1 MLCCTVLTTN
11 WTFRLYIDALHFM
24 WATCISS
31 LGAGDR
37 PGRDGDRY
45 LMVSDISCS
54 CLSQPRHLVEEHAA
68 MSFALAGSAFLCQ
81 VCSHLVH
88 VNFWQCSALAD
99 VIVLLSDDSQTWFKG
114 SVHLLSAYMT
124 DVFSHRLII
133 HSPVALVT
141 YVAHETRDVVV
152 SV

>member
-1 MLCCTVLTTN
+1 MYFFFGWLVDKL
-11 WTFRLYIDALHFM
+11 
-24 WATCISS
+24 
-31 LGAGDR
+31 
-37 PGRDGDRY
+37 GRDGDGY

-54 CLSQPRHLVEEHAA
+54 CLSRPRHLVEEHAA
-68 MSFALAGSAFLCQ
+68 MSFTLAGSAFLCQ
-81 VCSHLVH
+81 VCSHLVR
-88 VNFWQCSALAD
+88 VNFWRCSALAD

-141 YVAHETRDVVV
+141 YVAHGTRDVVV